1 MFFQNILISKVR
13 KKLFYHVIVK
23 IIWATFC
30 ENFDQNGKHVEIKQQ
45 APQLTL
51 LYVLGLSKAA
61 TWGVV

>member
-1 MFFQNILISKVR
+1 M
-13 KKLFYHVIVK
+13 
-23 IIWATFC
+23 FC

-61 TWGVV
+61 T